1 MPGAKGRPAGPPSAG
16 GSAFL
21 IVGKVRRPH
30 GVHGEMVAEIH
41 SDFPDHFKP
50 KQVLYV
56 GENHFKVL
64 ISSQRL
70 HNEGMLL
77 GFEGI
82 DTPEQA
88 GKFRN
93 QILSITASQAPVL
106 PKGEYHHY
114 ELLGLEVIDPEGNT
128 LGKLTEILVTGAN
141 DVYVVTEENGG
152 ELLLPAIPE
161 VIQHI
166 DMDSRKM
173 EVRLIPGLVDTKE

>member
-1 MPGAKGRPAGPPSAG
+1 
-16 GSAFL
+16 
-21 IVGKVRRPH
+21 
-30 GVHGEMVAEIH
+30 
-41 SDFPDHFKP
+41 
-50 KQVLYV
+50 
-56 GENHFKVL
+56 
-64 ISSQRL
+64 
-70 HNEGMLL
+70 MLL

-166 DMDSRKM
+166 DMDSKKM